1 MWNKNLCRDFFS
13 IFDDLNVSCTF
24 EADSSS
30 SSERRQVP
38 YDIRYAVYIPLC
50 VKKATCSTI
59 IDINGAMTTTM
70 LALFPL
76 SAKTMAEADR

>member
-24 EADSSS
+24 E
-30 SSERRQVP
+30 VP

-70 LALFPL
+70 LALFPP